1 MWLATERSYRGA
13 AEQLIQV
20 RANKAVQAREEDESP
35 DFTRE
40 APVRHLQATLELNW
54 QRRAWEDRI
63 RRMSSLFRSRP
74 EIEDSYVTL
83 DVTVGNRYF
92 VSTERSVLQ
101 TPSVQAAVSFGAYL
115 TADDGMVLSRDDAI
129 YAHTL
134 EGLPSEEVLRRR
146 IKDMIADL
154 TALRVAPQ
162 GDPYVGPALLDGLA
176 AAVLFHEVLGHR
188 AEGHRQRMQWEGKTF
203 KKMIGQRVMPHGF
216 DVFDDPRA
224 LSINGMPVNG
234 TYLYDDEG
242 VAGERVT
249 LVEDGIFR
257 GFLMSRMPIEGFS
270 RSNGHGRRQLGRQA
284 VSRQSNLV
292 MSPKRVTTPSA
303 LKQALI
309 AEVRRQGRP
318 YGLRVSRVTGGETQ
332 TGTYDPQAFQVEP
345 ILVYKVFP
353 DGRETLVRGV
363 RLEGTPLSMLSNVI
377 AASNDFAVFNGLC
390 GAESGQV
397 PVSAV
402 SPGLLISK
410 IEVARAPKSTDRPPL
425 LPPPVAPVEEVAR

>member
-1 MWLATERSYRGA
+1 MT
-13 AEQLIQV
+13 
-20 RANKAVQAREEDESP
+20 
-35 DFTRE
+35 
-40 APVRHLQATLELNW
+40 
-54 QRRAWEDRI
+54 
-63 RRMSSLFRSRP
+63 
-74 EIEDSYVTL
+74 
-83 DVTVGNRYF
+83 
-92 VSTERSVLQ
+92 
-101 TPSVQAAVSFGAYL
+101 FGAYV
-115 TADDGMVLSRDDAI
+115 TADDGMVLSRDDAV

-134 EGLPSEEVLRRR
+134 EGLPSSEVLRGR
-146 IKDMIADL
+146 IEQMITEL
-154 TALRVAPQ
+154 EALRVAPQ

-188 AEGHRQRMQWEGKTF
+188 AEGHRQRVEWEGKTF
-203 KKMIGQRVMPHGF
+203 KKMIGEAVMPRGF
-216 DVFDDPRA
+216 EVFDDPR
-224 LSINGMPVNG
+224 LSGINGTPLNG
-234 TYLYDDEG
+234 MYLYDDEG

-270 RSNGHGRRQLGRQA
+270 RSNGHGRRQLGLQP

-292 MSPKRVTTPSA
+292 VLPERVTSPEA
-303 LKQALI
+303 LKRALI
-309 AEVRRQGRP
+309 AEIRRQGRP

-363 RLEGTPLSMLSNVI
+363 KLEGTPLSMLSNVVL
-377 AASNDFAVFNGLC
+377 AANDFAVFNGVC

-402 SPGLLISK
+402 SPSLLISK
-410 IEVARAPKSTDRPPL
+410 LEVARAPKSTDRPPL
-425 LPPPVAPVEEVAR
+425 LPPPVSPTQAEVQ